1 MPRYFN
7 TTGPCDPAEHYFL
20 ASAVRMPELAP
31 FIERKQY
38 FVMHAPRQTG
48 KTTAMRTFAA
58 ALRERGIVGCWATLE
73 ESQGID
79 EPALAEPLWLQALQR
94 ASRVAM
100 PEVWRA
106 PEAAES
112 LNAPVGGRL
121 AAYLQAWSAAIPVPL
136 VLLLDEADVVA
147 GAALISLL
155 RQLRA
160 GFMDRGIGKFP
171 TSVALIGMRDLR
183 DYLVQSKDGRHIN
196 PGSPFN
202 IKAASITLRNFNA
215 AEVTD
220 LLGQHT
226 AETGQAFLPE
236 ASAEI
241 ARVTDGQPFLV
252 NALADLC
259 VTYIV
264 TDRAVA
270 ITLAHVDEARERLIL
285 SRTTHLDSI
294 AERLKEPRV
303 AHIVQAVILGD
314 DPLGVVYSGDDLQY
328 VVDLGLIRRGPD
340 GAEPANPMY
349 REVLAR
355 QLSYSMQAAVPRPAW
370 AWATPEGRLDMP
382 ALLDAFRDWWRQNAD
397 IAGRPIPEYPEA
409 VPHLALCA
417 FLQRVINGGGSV
429 HREFAAGRGAMDLLI
444 EYGPDRFAIEIKRV
458 RTRDSLETV
467 IERGVIQLGRYL
479 DTVGLEYGWL
489 VVFDVRPDRSWEDR
503 LWEREAEFEGKRI
516 TVIGG

>member
-7 TTGPCDPAEHYFL
+7 TTGPCEPARHYFL
-20 ASAVRMPELAP
+20 PTAVRMPDLAP
-31 FIERKQY
+31 FLEREQY
-38 FVMHAPRQTG
+38 FVLHAPRQTG

-58 ALRERGIVGCWATLE
+58 SLRERGVAGCWATLE
-73 ESQGID
+73 ASQGVDDIVH
-79 EPALAEPLWLQALQR
+79 AEPLWLRALRQASSVMPSGWQAPDPTPFDAGPAGDRLSAYVR
-94 ASRVAM
+94 A
-100 PEVWRA
+100 W
-106 PEAAES
+106 AAS
-112 LNAPVGGRL
+112 
-121 AAYLQAWSAAIPVPL
+121 IDVPL
-136 VLLLDEADVVA
+136 VLLLDEADVVT
-147 GAALISLL
+147 GPALISLL

-160 GFMDRGIGKFP
+160 GFMDRGICKFP

-215 AEVTD
+215 EEVTD

-259 VTYIV
+259 VTALV
-264 TDRAVA
+264 PDRAVP
-270 ITLAHVDEARERLIL
+270 ISLAHVDEARERLIR
-285 SRTTHLDSI
+285 SRTTHLDSL

-314 DPLGVVYSGDDLQY
+314 QPLQIDTDDFQY
-328 VVDLGLIRRGPD
+328 VVDLGLVRTAPG

-355 QLSYSMQAAVPRPAW
+355 QLSINLQANLAAPWWP
-370 AWATPEGRLDMP
+370 WATPEGRLDFP
-382 ALLDAFRDWWRQNAD
+382 ALLVAFRQWWRENAD
-397 IAGRPIPEYPEA
+397 MLPPQAPSYPEA

-417 FLQRVINGGGSV
+417 FLQRVINGGGRV

-467 IERGVIQLGRYL
+467 IDRGVIQLGRYL
-479 DTVGLEYGWL
+479 DTVGLDHGWL
-489 VVFDVRPDRSWEDR
+489 VVFDVRPDRSWEER

>member
-7 TTGPCDPAEHYFL
+7 TTGPCEPARHYFL
-20 ASAVRMPELAP
+20 PTATRMPDLAP
-31 FIERKQY
+31 FLERDQY

-48 KTTAMRTFAA
+48 KTTAMRTLAA
-58 ALRERGIVGCWATLE
+58 ELRARGIAGCWATFE

-79 EPALAEPLWLQALQR
+79 DPALAEPLWLQALQQSGADMPSEWQPPDPAPFVNG
-94 ASRVAM
+94 AS
-100 PEVWRA
+100 
-106 PEAAES
+106 
-112 LNAPVGGRL
+112 GGRL
-121 AAYLQAWSAAIPVPL
+121 GAYLRAWAAALPVPL
-136 VLLLDEADVVA
+136 VLLLDEADVVT
-147 GAALISLL
+147 GPALISLL

-160 GFMDRGIGKFP
+160 GFMSRGVGKFP

-183 DYLVQSKDGRHIN
+183 DYLTQSKDGRHIN

-202 IKAASITLRNFNA
+202 IKAASVTLRNFNA

-226 AETGQAFLPE
+226 AETGQPFLPE

-259 VTYIV
+259 VTALV
-264 TDRAVA
+264 PDRSTA
-270 ITLAHVDEARERLIL
+270 ITRAHVDEARERLIR
-285 SRTTHLDSI
+285 SRTTHLDSL

-314 DPLGVVYSGDDLQY
+314 QPLQIDTDDFQY
-328 VVDLGLIRRGPD
+328 VVDLGLVRSAPG

-355 QLSYSMQAAVPRPAW
+355 QLSINLQANLAAPWWP
-370 AWATPEGRLDMP
+370 WATPEGRLDFP
-382 ALLDAFRDWWRQNAD
+382 ALLVAFRQWWRENSDMLPSQA
-397 IAGRPIPEYPEA
+397 PSYPEA

-417 FLQRVINGGGSV
+417 FLQRVINGGGRV

-458 RTRDSLETV
+458 RSRDSQETV
-467 IERGVIQLGRYL
+467 IERGIVQLGRYL
-479 DTVGLEYGWL
+479 DTVGLDHGWL

-503 LWEREAEFEGKRI
+503 LWEREVEAGGRRI
-516 TVIGG
+516 TVIGA